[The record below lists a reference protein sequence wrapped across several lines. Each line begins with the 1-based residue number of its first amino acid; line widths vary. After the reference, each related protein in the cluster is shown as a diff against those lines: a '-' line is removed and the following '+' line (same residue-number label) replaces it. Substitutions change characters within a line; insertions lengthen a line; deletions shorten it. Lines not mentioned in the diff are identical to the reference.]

1 MSGLPCSFFTK
12 PTLTV
17 ARDCLGKKLVKI
29 ESDGTRISGV
39 IVEVEG
45 YIGETDYE
53 AR

>member
-1 MSGLPCSFFTK
+1 MSRLPYSFFTK